1 MISLFWFLVFAVI
14 ILGFLFQRAS
24 LSIFTVSTGILLLV
38 FSIFSPASVAL
49 KIILWLVW
57 IVIFGF
63 NLRGFRRHLFTKKIF
78 SLYKKVMPKMSRTER
93 EALEAG
99 TVWWDGELF
108 SGKPEWDKLLAAKK
122 PELTEEEKSFIDG
135 PVNELCSMIDD
146 WDITHNRAAL
156 PPEVWQFIRD
166 HNFFGLVIPKKYGGK
181 EFSAYAHSLILVKL
195 FSRSVTAASTIAVP
209 NSLGPAELIL
219 HYGTDEQKNYYLPRL
234 SKGEEVPCFALTA
247 PDAGSDAG
255 AMPDYGIV
263 CKGEFNGKEVLG
275 IRLNWNKRYIT
286 LAPVATVLGLA
297 FKLYDPDH
305 LLGEKKEP
313 PKASQVATRR
323 TRSRAAECTVQ
334 SLSSET
340 SAQQS
345 RGLKGEGCIGIT
357 CALIPVNTPGITIGR
372 RHLPL
377 NAVFQ
382 NGPVQGKDVFIP
394 IDYLIGGQAMA
405 GQGWRMLIECL
416 SVGRSITLP
425 SSGVAAGQF
434 TSLVCGAY
442 SRIRRQFKMPIGR
455 FEGIEEMLGR
465 IVGRAYQITSMSQ
478 VTLAAIDG
486 GEKPAVLSGIV
497 KYHCTELGRQ
507 VVVDCMDVH
516 GGKGICLGP
525 NNYLGSAYQST
536 PIGITLEGANILTR
550 NLIIYGQG
558 AVRSHPYVLKEM
570 QAARMKDS
578 REALSTFDK
587 LIFAHVGFGL
597 SNLTRSFLLGVSHGH
612 LSLRVPHNKLKR
624 YYQHITRFSAAFAL
638 MSDMAM
644 ISLGGELKRRERISA
659 RLSDIL
665 SYLYMGSVVLK
676 HYANQGSPKD
686 DLPLVEWACQDALY
700 RAEQAFHEL
709 LLNFPNKMLACMLR
723 VVIFPLGRRFKKPSD
738 RLDHQL
744 SQLVMNPT
752 ATRDRLVA
760 DIYLED
766 DGHNPAALLTKALEA
781 AISIEPIEKAVHKA
795 VKQGEVTGY
804 NFVEQVEAAVAAG
817 VISKEDYQLWLSA
830 KEICHQVI
838 NVDDFDSSELERAG

>member
-1 MISLFWFLVFAVI
+1 MITLAWFLVFFVV
-14 ILGFLFQRAS
+14 ILGLLFQAAS
-24 LSIFTVSTGILLLV
+24 LSIFTASAGILLLV
-38 FSIFSPASVAL
+38 FTALSPGSVLL
-49 KIILWLVW
+49 KIVLWLIW
-57 IVIFGF
+57 IAILGF
-63 NLRGFRRHLFTKKIF
+63 NFRGLRRHLLTRKIF
-78 SLYKKVMPKMSRTER
+78 SLYKKIMPKMSRTEQ

-122 PELTEEEKSFIDG
+122 PVLTDEEKAFIDG

-166 HNFFGLVIPKKYGGK
+166 HSFFGLVIPKEYGGK
-181 EFSAYAHSLILVKL
+181 AFSAYAHSLILVKL
-195 FSRSVTAASTIAVP
+195 FSRSISAASTIAVP
-209 NSLGPAELIL
+209 NSLGPAELLL
-219 HYGTDEQKNYYLPRL
+219 HYGTDEQKNHYLPRL
-234 SKGEEVPCFALTA
+234 ARGEEVPCFALTA

-263 CKGEFNGKEVLG
+263 CRGEFNGKEVLG
-275 IRLNWNKRYIT
+275 IHLNWNKRYIT

-297 FKLYDPDH
+297 FKLYDPDG
-305 LLGEKKEP
+305 LLGDKKD
-313 PKASQVATRR
+313 
-323 TRSRAAECTVQ
+323 
-334 SLSSET
+334 
-340 SAQQS
+340 
-345 RGLKGEGCIGIT
+345 IGIT

-372 RHLPL
+372 RHFPL
-377 NAVFQ
+377 NTVFQ

-394 IDYLIGGQAMA
+394 IDYLIGGKAMA

-416 SVGRSITLP
+416 SVGRSISLP

-434 TSLVCGAY
+434 TSLACGAY
-442 SRIRRQFKMPIGR
+442 SRIRRQFKMPIGK
-455 FEGIEEMLGR
+455 FEGIEEVLGR
-465 IVGRAYQITSMSQ
+465 IVGRAYQITAMSQ
-478 VTLAAIDG
+478 VTLAAIDS

-507 VVVDCMDVH
+507 VVVDCMDIH

-525 NNYLGSAYQST
+525 SNYLGRAYQST

-550 NLIIYGQG
+550 NMIIYGQG

-570 QAARMKDS
+570 EAASMKDS
-578 REALSTFDK
+578 REALSIFDK
-587 LIFAHVGFGL
+587 VIFSHVGFGL

-612 LSLRVPHNKLKR
+612 LSLRVPHNRLKR

-644 ISLGGELKRRERISA
+644 ISLGGSLKRRERISA

-665 SYLYMGSVVLK
+665 SYLYIGSVVLK
-676 HYANQGSPKD
+676 HYANQDSPKD
-686 DLPLVEWACQDALY
+686 DLPIVEWACQDALY
-700 RAEQAFHEL
+700 RAEKAFHEL
-709 LLNFPNKMLACMLR
+709 LLNFPNKMLARALR
-723 VVIFPLGRRFKKPSD
+723 VIIFPLGRRFKKPSD
-738 RLDHQL
+738 HMDHQL

-760 DIYLED
+760 NIYLED
-766 DGHNPAALLTKALEA
+766 AGNNAAALLMKALEA

-795 VKQGEVTGY
+795 VKRGEVAGY
-804 NFVEQVEAAVAAG
+804 NFVEQVEAAVVVG
-817 VISKEDYQLWLSA
+817 VISKEDYALWIKAS
-830 KEICHQVI
+830 EITHQVI
-838 NVDDFDSSELERAG
+838 NVDDFDSSELERGVSKA